1 MPKNSATKIN
11 SRIGK
16 YLVRYSRSN
25 SKPLI
30 GLTFQHLEM
39 QRERNFRPWITGIA
53 SVQRTYGIDPKVL
66 GSVAL
71 RDVAGASEKPA
82 CWGVYTT

>member
-1 MPKNSATKIN
+1 
-11 SRIGK
+11 
-16 YLVRYSRSN
+16 
-25 SKPLI
+25 
-30 GLTFQHLEM
+30 M

-71 RDVAGASEKPA
+71 KGVAGTSEKPGG
-82 CWGVYTT
+82 WGVYATGGMG

>member
-1 MPKNSATKIN
+1 VESFSGSGYFGWTKELRNSVITPNASVTKIY

-16 YLVRYSRSN
+16 YRAKYSRSN

-39 QRERNFRPWITGIA
+39 
-53 SVQRTYGIDPKVL
+53 
-66 GSVAL
+66 
-71 RDVAGASEKPA
+71 
-82 CWGVYTT
+82 